1 MNVAFRARFLICRAA
16 GVVFCLLPIS
26 LAAQT
31 TRNLCVRDSS
41 GQAVAGA
48 IVSADEKQLGVTAQ
62 DGCVAVDA
70 GAARVTITAAGFAD
84 AITTASGATT
94 FVELQIAASRQ
105 QVTVTATRTPLA
117 LDATASDVAV
127 LSASQLA
134 QTPGFALDDELRQVS
149 GFQLY
154 RRTSSWAS
162 NPTSQGV
169 SLRGLGST
177 AASRTLVLSDQVP
190 YADPIGGWVR
200 WNEIPELAVS
210 QVEVLRGGASDLYG
224 SSAIGGVIQ
233 IVPVQPTATGYALD
247 AYGGGLGTYSVNALG
262 SKVLGRWQGLA
273 AASDFHTDGY
283 IPVPEPYRGTVDAD
297 SNDHA
302 QSGRVELRYSTG
314 EATSIFALGNVL
326 NDTRQNG
333 TVLQNNA
340 GRIWR
345 YATGGN
351 WDRPVAGQINVRVY
365 GALEDYRQSFSSVS
379 ADRDEETLTR
389 LQRVPSEE
397 IGGGAQWAKT
407 YPHAV
412 TLVGGADV
420 LDIRANDNETPVKS
434 GVEQPTAS
442 TTARQRATG
451 VYGEILF
458 APRGWSIAL
467 SSRLDRFSTF
477 DAQTTVG
484 GTPGEKPLPSIGET
498 VLDPHLGIVRE
509 AGKYLSFTGS
519 VFRAFR
525 GPTFNELYRTGQVGD
540 ETTLPNPDLKSERA
554 TGFEFGALLSAR
566 RAGSLRASYFWTEVN
581 RPITALLISQ
591 TSSSILEMR
600 ENLGQLRSRGVA
612 LEYQAAPVTWAQIN
626 AGYQYAKATVTAFAP
641 DPTLVG
647 LWIPEVPR
655 NMFSG
660 NVALDPQG
668 WGTLNFLAY
677 ISGRQYDDSQ
687 NEYLLH
693 SYSRFDVEYSHTLTH
708 HWDAYVSVQNLL
720 NRNIEVAKTPVLSLG
735 TPQLLVVGIR
745 RVVWKDGH

>member
-1 MNVAFRARFLICRAA
+1 
-16 GVVFCLLPIS
+16 
-26 LAAQT
+26 
-31 TRNLCVRDSS
+31 
-41 GQAVAGA
+41 
-48 IVSADEKQLGVTAQ
+48 
-62 DGCVAVDA
+62 
-70 GAARVTITAAGFAD
+70 
-84 AITTASGATT
+84 
-94 FVELQIAASRQ
+94 
-105 QVTVTATRTPLA
+105 
-117 LDATASDVAV
+117 
-127 LSASQLA
+127 
-134 QTPGFALDDELRQVS
+134 
-149 GFQLY
+149 
-154 RRTSSWAS
+154 
-162 NPTSQGV
+162 
-169 SLRGLGST
+169 
-177 AASRTLVLSDQVP
+177 
-190 YADPIGGWVR
+190 
-200 WNEIPELAVS
+200 
-210 QVEVLRGGASDLYG
+210 
-224 SSAIGGVIQ
+224 
-233 IVPVQPTATGYALD
+233 
-247 AYGGGLGTYSVNALG
+247 
-262 SKVLGRWQGLA
+262 
-273 AASDFHTDGY
+273 
-283 IPVPEPYRGTVDAD
+283 
-297 SNDHA
+297 
-302 QSGRVELRYSTG
+302 
-314 EATSIFALGNVL
+314 
-326 NDTRQNG
+326 
-333 TVLQNNA
+333 
-340 GRIWR
+340 
-345 YATGGN
+345 
-351 WDRPVAGQINVRVY
+351 
-365 GALEDYRQSFSSVS
+365 
-379 ADRDEETLTR
+379 
-389 LQRVPSEE
+389 
-397 IGGGAQWAKT
+397 
-407 YPHAV
+407 
-412 TLVGGADV
+412 
-420 LDIRANDNETPVKS
+420 
-434 GVEQPTAS
+434 
-442 TTARQRATG
+442 
-451 VYGEILF
+451 
-458 APRGWSIAL
+458 
-467 SSRLDRFSTF
+467 
-477 DAQTTVG
+477 
-484 GTPGEKPLPSIGET
+484 

-660 NVALDPQG
+660 NVALDPHG